1 MRINKRAAVRI
12 KALLLILL
20 AIFFAE
26 KFVSGTLYYYIG
38 PRFGWLAI
46 VAVMLLILI
55 GGSYSLP
62 SGSTGDEHDDHPHH
76 NHGHGHDHGDQVS
89 AWPIL
94 LVALPLVLGV
104 SVPASPL
111 GSSAVDVRGVSTEFS
126 TTASSGERTLT
137 IVPGER
143 NVLDWVEAINE
154 ADDPAEIAG
163 EPADVIGFVYRD
175 PRFADNQFML
185 ARFTITCCVAD
196 AMAIGIVI
204 EDPAAAEYAADTW
217 VRVEGEFAE
226 GAVDGNTM
234 PVLVAEAITP
244 IEPPEQPYLYP

>member
-46 VAVMLLILI
+46 VAVTLLILI
-55 GGSYSLP
+55 GGSYSLTSNP
-62 SGSTGDEHDDHPHH
+62 TSDEGHDNHH
-76 NHGHGHDHGDQVS
+76 HHDHGHDHGDQAS

-104 SVPASPL
+104 TVPARPL
-111 GSSAVDVRGVSTEFS
+111 GSSAVDVRGVSTEFT
-126 TTASSGERTLT
+126 TTASNGERTLT

-154 ADDPAEIAG
+154 ADEPAEITG

-175 PRFADNQFML
+175 PRFAADQFML

-204 EDPAAAEYAADTW
+204 EDPAAADYAADTW

-226 GAVDGNTM
+226 GTVDGNTM
-234 PVLVAEAITP
+234 PVLIAEAITP